1 MSAKHTPGPWVVVVS
16 SRGTAMAIAA
26 TAVAKI
32 PGETNPV
39 RYNGIG
45 MPNSAKGHANAR
57 LIAAAPE
64 LLEAL
69 TALVTFNDAPLNDRR
84 PEGYGALLASAR
96 AAIKKATSA

>member
-1 MSAKHTPGPWVVVVS
+1 MSAKHTPGPWLVVVS

-69 TALVTFNDAPLNDRR
+69 EHVTAEL
-84 PEGYGALLASAR
+84 ESALRAVGIPDGILATHNAR
-96 AAIKKATSA
+96 AVIKKATSA